1 MSSLLIMLALAAAPP
16 AVEVQGLD
24 GSTTKGALVDLT
36 NRSIVV
42 ETSADGMT
50 THTKTFATKEVLE
63 LAPVASPDQQEAKT
77 RVAELTLADRSRLW
91 LADIEV
97 KNRDVKLKSIFGQ
110 EIEIVKSAIK
120 GVRFDHPEA
129 AEGNAPPVDP
139 HREKW
144 EKIVQ
149 EHSGGDAI
157 VVLRD
162 GDLHVQQVIVHAIEG
177 KQVSIQLDDIS
188 LDVPFPKLYGL
199 LFFQRESREFAA
211 PLCQVQL
218 KDGSQL
224 LAKTL
229 LLTGDHLQITT
240 LVGADLPVPFSQ
252 IRNLDYAAGNIQF
265 LDEMTPSLAEW
276 SPIIQSAISMRD
288 LSLVYAPRMNESYQ
302 KEPLQLEYDGIPE
315 VYAKGLAVHATST
328 IAYDLPSGFRVL
340 QMTAGIAPRSLGMCT
355 AKLQIVGDQKIL
367 WEKTFEDNTPPE
379 EVSVNIAGVRR
390 LKIIVDSLD
399 GEDFGDVLHLCQA
412 RLLK

>member
-1 MSSLLIMLALAAAPP
+1 MTLLLIMLTLAAAPP

-24 GSTTKGALVDLT
+24 GATTQGALVDLT
-36 NRSIVV
+36 NETIVV
-42 ETSADGMT
+42 ETSTDGT
-50 THTKTFATKEVLE
+50 TEKKAFATKEVLGV
-63 LAPVASPDQQEAKT
+63 APVASPSQKAAKPP
-77 RVAELTLADRSRLW
+77 VAELTLADLSRVW
-91 LADIEV
+91 LEDIQL
-97 KNRDVKLKSIFGQ
+97 KNRDVKIQLTFGQ
-110 EIEIVKSAIK
+110 EAELVKSAIK

-129 AEGNAPPVDP
+129 AQGDTPPVDP
-139 HREKW
+139 YREQW
-144 EKIVQ
+144 EQIVQ
-149 EHSGGDAI
+149 EHTGGDAI
-157 VVLRD
+157 VVIRD
-162 GDLHVQQVIVHAIEG
+162 GDLSVQQVIVHAIED
-177 KQVSIQLDDIS
+177 QAVSIQLDDIS
-188 LDVPFPKLYGL
+188 IDAPFPKLYGL

-218 KDGSQL
+218 QDDSQL

-229 LLTGDHLQITT
+229 RLTGDHLQVTT
-240 LVGADLPVPFSQ
+240 LVGADLPIPFSQ
-252 IRNLDYAAGNIQF
+252 IKNLDFAAGNIQF

-315 VYAKGLAVHATST
+315 VYAKGIAVHATST
-328 IAYDLPSGFRVL
+328 IAYDLPAGFRVL

-367 WEKTFEDNTPPE
+367 WEHTFDDNTPPE

>member
-1 MSSLLIMLALAAAPP
+1 MTSFLIMLTLAAAPP

-24 GSTTKGALVDLT
+24 GSAIQGALVDLT
-36 NRSIVV
+36 NQSIVV
-42 ETSADGMT
+42 EITNDGAT
-50 THTKTFATKEVLE
+50 DTKTFATKEVLG
-63 LAPVASPDQQEAKT
+63 LAPVASPNQQAAKQP
-77 RVAELTLADRSRLW
+77 VAELTLADHSRLW
-91 LADIEV
+91 LADIQL
-97 KNRDVKLKSIFGQ
+97 KNRDVKLKLTFGQ
-110 EIEIVKSAIK
+110 EAEIVKSAIK
-120 GVRFDHPEA
+120 GVRFEHPEA
-129 AEGNAPPVDP
+129 AEGGAPPIDP
-139 HREKW
+139 YREKW

-149 EHSGGDAI
+149 EHTGGDAI
-157 VVLRD
+157 VVVRD
-162 GDLHVQQVIVHAIEG
+162 GDLSVQQVIVHAIEN
-177 KQVSIQLDDIS
+177 QSVSIQLDDIS
-188 LDVPFPKLYGL
+188 LDAPFPKLYGL
-199 LFFQRESREFAA
+199 LFFQRQAREFPP

-218 KDGSQL
+218 HDDSQL

-229 LLTGDHLQITT
+229 RLTGDHLQITT
-240 LVGADLPVPFSQ
+240 LVGADLPIPFSQ
-252 IRNLDYAAGNIQF
+252 IKNLDYGAGNIQF
-265 LDEMTPSLAEW
+265 LDEMTPSLTEW
-276 SPIIQSAISMRD
+276 SPIIQSAISMRE

-315 VYAKGLAVHATST
+315 VYAKGIAVHATST
-328 IAYDLPSGFRVL
+328 IAYDLPDGFRVL

-367 WEKTFEDNTPPE
+367 WEHTFDDDTPPE